1 VVEGPMSGRRRR
13 KRRRKRRREQLEL
26 NHNQKRHRPLPQLS
40 GSNPV
45 LRCRTSTAV
54 NSRTDQPLTFVA
66 KFGDVGPKI
75 LKLSGG
81 LMIWQPWSSQPPYL
95 RANQMLLVLSRHRE
109 AQLVYTCPSEDGE
122 YINLPFLCMQ
132 PYITNNSM
140 HNLFT
145 R

>member
-1 VVEGPMSGRRRR
+1 VEGPMSGRRRR
-13 KRRRKRRREQLEL
+13 KRRREQLEL
-26 NHNQKRHRPLPQLS
+26 NQKRHWPLPQLS

-45 LRCRTSTAV
+45 LRCRPSTAV
-54 NSRTDQPLTFVA
+54 NSHTDQPLTLVA

-75 LKLSGG
+75 LKTSGG
-81 LMIWQPWSSQPPYL
+81 MMIWQPWFSQPPCL
-95 RANQMLLVLSRHRE
+95 RANQILLVLSRYRE
-109 AQLVYTCPSEDGE
+109 AQIVYTCPSGDGE

-132 PYITNNSM
+132 PYITNKSM